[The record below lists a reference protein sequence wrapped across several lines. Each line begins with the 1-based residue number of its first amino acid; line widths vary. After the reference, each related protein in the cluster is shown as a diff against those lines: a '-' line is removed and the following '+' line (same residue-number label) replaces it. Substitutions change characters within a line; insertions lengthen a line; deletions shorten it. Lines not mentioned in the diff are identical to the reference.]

1 MNFEQQV
8 QQWTAIDNQLKRL
21 NEQTKQLRE
30 KRAIMS
36 KSITS
41 YAVNHGISSSGIK
54 ISDGTLKIVSTRV
67 PEQLT
72 FKYLERSLSKIIKN
86 ENQVKQI
93 LDHVKANREITIVPE
108 IKRYS
113 ND

>member
-8 QQWTAIDNQLKRL
+8 QQWVSIDNQLKRL
-21 NEQTKQLRE
+21 NEQIKQLRE
-30 KRAIMS
+30 KRATIS
-36 KSITS
+36 NSITS

-72 FKYLERSLSKIIKN
+72 FKYLEKSLSKIIKN

-93 LDHVKANREITIVPE
+93 LDHIKVNREITVLPE

-113 ND
+113 TD

>member
-30 KRAIMS
+30 KRAVLS
-36 KSITS
+36 NNITS
-41 YAVNHGISSSGIK
+41 YAANHGISSTGIK

-72 FKYLERSLSKIIKN
+72 FKYLEKSLSKIIKN

-93 LDHVKANREITIVPE
+93 LDHIKANREITVVPE

>member
-8 QQWTAIDNQLKRL
+8 QQWTAVDNQLKRL

-30 KRAIMS
+30 KRTLLSDTI
-36 KSITS
+36 
-41 YAVNHGISSSGIK
+41 IK
-54 ISDGTLKIVSTRV
+54 NATNPTVKTKDGTLKIVNTRV
-67 PEQLT
+67 VEPLT
-72 FKYLERSLSKIIKN
+72 FKYLEKSLAKIIKN
-86 ENQVKQI
+86 EQQLKQVLEHI
-93 LDHVKANREITIVPE
+93 RTNREFTVVPE

>member
-8 QQWTAIDNQLKRL
+8 QQWTAIDNQLKQL

-30 KRAIMS
+30 KRSNIS
-36 KSITS
+36 NSITS
-41 YAVNHGISSSGIK
+41 YASNHGISSSGIK

-72 FKYLERSLSKIIKN
+72 FKYLEKSLSKIIKN

-93 LDHVKANREITIVPE
+93 LDHIKTNREIKVVSE
-108 IKRYS
+108 IKRYL

>member
-30 KRAIMS
+30 KRAALSNTIL
-36 KSITS
+36 KQATTS
-41 YAVNHGISSSGIK
+41 TVK
-54 ISDGTLKIVSTRV
+54 ISDGTLKFVNTRV

-72 FKYLERSLSKIIKN
+72 FKYLERSLAGIIKN
-86 ENQVKQI
+86 ENHVKQI
-93 LDHVKANREITIVPE
+93 MDHIRANREITVVQE
-108 IKRYS
+108 IKRS
-113 ND
+113 

>member
-30 KRAIMS
+30 KRVALTNI
-36 KSITS
+36 ITKT
-41 YAVNHGISSSGIK
+41 ATNTTVK
-54 ISDGTLKIVSTRV
+54 TSDGMLKIVNNRV
-67 PEQLT
+67 VEPLT
-72 FKYLERSLSKIIKN
+72 FKYLEKSLSKIIKN
-86 ENQVKQI
+86 EQQLKQVLEHIKT
-93 LDHVKANREITIVPE
+93 NREITIVPE
-108 IKRYS
+108 IKRYL

>member
-30 KRAIMS
+30 KRATIS
-36 KSITS
+36 NSIIS
-41 YAVNHGISSSGIK
+41 YAANHGMSSSGIK

-72 FKYLERSLSKIIKN
+72 FKYLDKSLTKIIKN

-93 LDHVKANREITIVPE
+93 LDHIKANREITVVSE

-113 ND
+113 TD